1 MAKLNLK
8 AVEEQ
13 VAQLGDRASYDR
25 EFLFDLLLAYGKP
38 KGNVTRLRN
47 GSLNV
52 AQDPDREVAQKNVVY
67 FREAE
72 GEPLAEVERLRT
84 SAHVL
89 RYNPRFIIVVDT
101 GYTELLAV
109 DTKTQDNLTTPL
121 RDLHRHFTFFLPWA
135 GMEKAQYVAESH
147 ADVKAAERMGRLFD
161 ELMKANPDLLS
172 HSDGPHGLNV
182 FFIRLLFCFFA
193 EDTGIFHENQFTQA
207 VGSHTL
213 EDGSDLSD
221 FLDDLFAALDKEDPR
236 DKPSYLRDFP
246 YVNGRLFTVRPTDV
260 VPKFSA
266 KARRHLV
273 ELGRLIWRD
282 INPDIFGSMFQAVVG
297 QQKRSELGQHYTS
310 VPNILKTIEPL
321 FLDELKQQFDAGFN
335 SRKKLE
341 NLLRRIRDIRV
352 FDPACGSGNFL
363 VIAYKE
369 LRRLEHSVME
379 RLAELTSTGQLGDV
393 KGAMPQLQV
402 HYGVDA
408 VDSGI
413 PLDHFYGIEIDDFA
427 TEIAVLSLWIAKQQM
442 NMEFEEKFGITQ
454 SIIPLREAG
463 QIHHANATRIDWN
476 EVCPNDGESEIYLI
490 GNPPYVGS
498 SMQTK
503 EQKEDFPL
511 VFETR
516 SYSANLDYISLW
528 FVKGADYIR
537 STAARLAFVTTNSVA
552 QGDHVALMFPTVLTG
567 GVEIGFCH
575 TSFKWENNAKRNA
588 GVTVAVIGLRHASS
602 DPKYIYTGGIRLLAK
617 NINGYLAEG
626 PTIYISRRS
635 RPLTAQL
642 SAMTFGSKPTDGG
655 HLILSPTERDE
666 LLETSPEASEFLK
679 KYMGAED
686 LLKGVDRYCL
696 WINDDEVNRASAIP
710 EISRRMALVRKTR
723 SAPKTSGISKKFSDY
738 PHRFIQ
744 RAYRPTDSIIV
755 PSVSS
760 ELREY
765 VPMDFLGPETVISN
779 RAYVVYDAAP
789 WTFSILSSKMHMTW
803 IHSVSGRLE
812 TRISYSNTIVYNN
825 FPVPPL
831 SEEMKERLTVA
842 ALRILDVREYHCEQ
856 TLAQLYDPDKMPAD
870 LRTAHQT
877 VDELVDSIYS
887 TKPYETDEQRLADLF
902 TLYQKMTAEE
912 AAQKA
917 AQKPTSRKRRTRS

>member
-25 EFLFDLLLAYGKP
+25 DFLFDLLLAYGKP

-135 GMEKAQYVAESH
+135 GMEKAQYVAEAH

-221 FLDDLFAALDKEDPR
+221 FLDDLFAALDTEDPR
-236 DKPSYLRDFP
+236 GKPSYLRDFP

-266 KARRHLV
+266 KARRHLI

-321 FLDELKQQFDAGFN
+321 FLDELKQQFDTGFG
-335 SRKKLE
+335 SKKKLE
-341 NLLRRIRDIRV
+341 NLLRRLRDIRV

-379 RLAELTSTGQLGDV
+379 RLTELGTTTQQE
-393 KGAMPQLQV
+393 MR
-402 HYGVDA
+402 YGVDS

-413 PLDHFYGIEIDDFA
+413 QLDQFFGIEIDDFA
-427 TEIAVLSLWIAKQQM
+427 TEIAMLSLWIAKQQM

-454 SIIPLREAG
+454 SIIPLRDAG
-463 QIHHANATRIDWN
+463 QIHHANATHVDWN
-476 EVCPNDGESEIYLI
+476 EVCPNDGGSEIYLI
-490 GNPPYVGS
+490 SNPPYVGS
-498 SMQTK
+498 SMQTT
-503 EQKEDFPL
+503 EQKNEFL
-511 VFETR
+511 EVFGTR
-516 SYSANLDYISLW
+516 QFSANLDYISLW

-537 STAARLAFVTTNSVA
+537 GTSARLAFVTTNSVA
-552 QGDHVALMFPTVLTG
+552 QGDHASLMFPTVLTG
-567 GVEIGFCH
+567 GIEIGFCY

-588 GVTVAVIGLRHASS
+588 GVTVAVIGLRNAST
-602 DPKYIYTGGIRLLAK
+602 DPKHIYTGGIQIPAD
-617 NINGYLAEG
+617 NINGYLTEG
-626 PTIYISRRS
+626 PSLYISRRS
-635 RPLTAQL
+635 RPLSDQL

-655 HLILSPTERDE
+655 HLILSPAERDE
-666 LLETSPEASEFLK
+666 LLETSPGGPEFVK

-686 LLKGVDRYCL
+686 LIKGIDRYCL
-696 WINDDEVNRASAIP
+696 WIDDDAVEQASAIP
-710 EISRRMALVRKTR
+710 EISRRLKLVRRAR
-723 SAPKTSGISKKFSDY
+723 SAPKTSGISKKFSEY

-755 PSVSS
+755 PRVSS
-760 ELREY
+760 ERREY
-765 VPMDFLGPETVISN
+765 IPIGFLGPDTVVSD
-779 RAYVVYDAAP
+779 AAFAVYDAEP
-789 WTFSILSSKMHMTW
+789 WLFSLLTSRTHMVWTRA
-803 IHSVSGRLE
+803 VGGQLE
-812 TRISYSNTIVYNN
+812 TRIRYSNTIVYNN

-831 SEEMKERLTVA
+831 SEEMKERLTVS

-856 TLAQLYDPDKMPAD
+856 TLAQLYDPEKMPGE
-870 LRTAHQT
+870 LRAAHQA

-902 TLYQKMTAEE
+902 ALYQQMTAEE
-912 AAQKA
+912 AAQKGTR
-917 AQKPTSRKRRTRS
+917 KSSPRKRRTHS

>member
-1 MAKLNLK
+1 MARLNLK
-8 AVEEQ
+8 AVEER

-25 EFLFDLLLAYGKP
+25 EFIFDLLLAYGKP
-38 KGNVTRLRN
+38 KANVTRLRN
-47 GSLNV
+47 GSRNV

-89 RYNPRFIIVVDT
+89 RYNPRFIIVVDSQ
-101 GYTELLAV
+101 YTELLAV

-121 RDLHRHFTFFLPWA
+121 RDLHQHFTFFLPWA
-135 GMEKAQYVAESH
+135 GMEKAQYVAEAH

-172 HSDGPHGLNV
+172 HPDGPHGLNV

-193 EDTGIFHENQFTQA
+193 EDTGIFQDNQFTQA

-221 FLDDLFAALDKEDPR
+221 FLDDLFAALDTEDPK

-246 YVNGRLFTVRPTDV
+246 YVNGRLFSVRPTDV

-266 KARRHLV
+266 KARRHLI
-273 ELGRLIWRD
+273 ELGTLIWRD

-321 FLDELKQQFDAGFN
+321 FLDELKQQFDAGFG
-335 SRKKLE
+335 RKKKLE

-379 RLAELTSTGQLGDV
+379 RLAELTSTGRLGDME
-393 KGAMPQLQV
+393 GAMPQLQV
-402 HYGVDA
+402 QYGVDA

-490 GNPPYVGS
+490 SNPPYKGGKS
-498 SMQTK
+498 QPK
-503 EQKEDFPL
+503 EMKADYPF
-511 VFETR
+511 VFGDR
-516 SYSANLDYISLW
+516 PYSKDLDYIALW
-528 FVKGADYIR
+528 FVKGADYIEGSR
-537 STAARLAFVTTNSVA
+537 AELSFVTTNSVT
-552 QGDHVALMFPTVLTG
+552 QGEHVGLMFPMIFNKG
-567 GVEIGFCH
+567 IEIGYAY
-575 TSFKWENNAKRNA
+575 TSFKWENNAKGNA
-588 GVTVAVIGLRHASS
+588 GVTVAVINLRTRSTKNKFIFSNGLQVKA
-602 DPKYIYTGGIRLLAK
+602 D
-617 NINGYLAEG
+617 NINGYLADA
-626 PTIYISRRS
+626 PNIWTKRQLKPRS
-635 RPLTAQL
+635 PVLPNMVL
-642 SAMTFGSKPTDGG
+642 GSVARDGG
-655 HLILSPTERDE
+655 AL
-666 LLETSPEASEFLK
+666 LLEKPELDQLLEEKPQAKKFIKQILGSAEFINNR
-679 KYMGAED
+679 E
-686 LLKGVDRYCL
+686 RYCL
-696 WINDDEVNRASAIP
+696 WVDEAEETEAAGIP
-710 EISRRMALVRKTR
+710 EIKRRFNLVRDFR
-723 SAPKTSGISKKFSDY
+723 LASTSPVAQKFAEY
-738 PHRFIQ
+738 PFRFWHI
-744 RAYRPTDSIIV
+744 AYKSTDSIIV

-760 ELREY
+760 ERREY
-765 VPMDFLGPETVISN
+765 IPIGFLGPDTVISN
-779 RAYVVYDAAP
+779 LAFAVYDAEP
-789 WTFSILSSKMHMTW
+789 WLFALLTSRIHMVWTRAVGGKMKTDY
-803 IHSVSGRLE
+803 R
-812 TRISYSNTIVYNN
+812 YSNTIVYNN

-856 TLAQLYDPDKMPAD
+856 TLAQLYDPEKMPAD
-870 LRTAHQT
+870 LRAAHQT
-877 VDELVDSIYS
+877 VDQLVDSIYS
-887 TKPYETDEQRLADLF
+887 KKPYETDEQRLADLF
-902 TLYQKMTAEE
+902 TLYQQMTAEE
-912 AAQKA
+912 AAQKGTR
-917 AQKPTSRKRRTRS
+917 KSSPRKRRTHS